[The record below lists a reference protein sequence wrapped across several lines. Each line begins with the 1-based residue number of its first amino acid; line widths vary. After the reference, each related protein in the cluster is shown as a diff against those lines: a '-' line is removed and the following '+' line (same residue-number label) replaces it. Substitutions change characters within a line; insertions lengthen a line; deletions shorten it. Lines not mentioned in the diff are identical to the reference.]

1 MPDSAIL
8 KIQPLG
14 FPWETADPFL
24 FCVHHD
30 DAYPKG
36 NGRFGPDASLAGR
49 NIGQDFG
56 GKDGWRMYHGQSVP
70 GFPSHPHRGFET
82 VTIVRKGLT
91 DHSDSLGA
99 AARFGGGD
107 VQWLTAGKGIVHS
120 EMFPLLDTD
129 RPNPLELFQ
138 IWMNLPARSKMC
150 EPHFTMLWAEDIP
163 HRFFESGDGDG
174 AVTEVAVIAGRL
186 EGARPANDP
195 DAVDVAEPLAPPPD
209 SWASQSGADVAIWTL
224 RMDPGARWKL
234 PPAVTAAALRRLYF
248 FQGTSVSVAG
258 QSIAAHAV
266 IELRAASAVELVNT
280 GSDVAEFLMLQGRP
294 IGEPVA
300 QYGPFVMNTEAELKQ
315 AFEDY
320 RRTEFG
326 GWPWPDNA
334 PVHGPERVRFARHA
348 DGRVET
354 LSVAQDGRSMMTNV
368 VAGDVAE
375 AVDGDVVASSDVLTE
390 NSARGMQ

>member
-1 MPDSAIL
+1 MPDNAIL
-8 KIQPLG
+8 QIQALG

-56 GKDGWRMYHGQSVP
+56 GKDGWSMYHGQEVP

-120 EMFPLLDTD
+120 EMFPLLESGK
-129 RPNPLELFQ
+129 PNPLELFQ
-138 IWMNLPARSKMC
+138 IWLNLPARSKMC
-150 EPHFTMLWAEDIP
+150 EPHFTMLWADDIP
-163 HRFFESGDGDG
+163 HRFFESGDG

-186 EGARPANDP
+186 AGPRSASDP
-195 DAVDVAEPLAPPPD
+195 DAVDVTEPLVPPPD
-209 SWASQSGADVAIWTL
+209 SWASQAEADVAIWTL
-224 RMDPGARWKL
+224 RMAPGARWKL
-234 PPAVTAAALRRLYF
+234 PPAANAAARRRLYF
-248 FQGTSVSVAG
+248 FEGSGVSVAG
-258 QSIAAHAV
+258 EAIAQHAA

-280 GSDVAEFLMLQGRP
+280 GADVAEFLLLQGRP

-300 QYGPFVMNTEAELKQ
+300 QYGPFVMNTEAELRQ
-315 AFEDY
+315 AFDDY

-326 GWPWPDNA
+326 GWPWPDHA

-354 LSVAQDGRSMMTNV
+354 LAEPDGDRAVMANLTP
-368 VAGDVAE
+368 ADVAE
-375 AVDGDVVASSDVLTE
+375 ADEAKVVASSAVLDE

>member
-1 MPDSAIL
+1 MPDNAIV

-36 NGRFGPDASLAGR
+36 NGSFGPAASLAGR
-49 NIGQDFG
+49 DIGQDFG
-56 GKDGWRMYHGQSVP
+56 RKDGWSMYHGQKVP

-82 VTIVRKGLT
+82 VTIVRQGLT

-120 EMFPLLDTD
+120 EMFPLLETGQA
-129 RPNPLELFQ
+129 NPLELFQ
-138 IWMNLPARSKMC
+138 IWLNLPARSKMA

-163 HRFFESGDGDG
+163 HRFFESGDG
-174 AVTEVAVIAGRL
+174 AVTEVAVIAGML
-186 EGARPANDP
+186 EQ
-195 DAVDVAEPLAPPPD
+195 AEPIAPPPD
-209 SWASQSGADVAIWTL
+209 SWASQAEADVAIWTL
-224 RMDPGARWKL
+224 RMEPGARWKL
-234 PPAVTAAALRRLYF
+234 PPAANAAARRRLYF
-248 FQGTSVSVAG
+248 FQGASVSVAG
-258 QSIAAHAV
+258 TTITQHSV
-266 IELRAASAVELVNT
+266 IELRAASALELVNT
-280 GSDVAEFLMLQGRP
+280 GTDVAEFLMLQGRP

-300 QYGPFVMNTEAELKQ
+300 QYGPFVMNTQAELQQ
-315 AFEDY
+315 AFDDY

-354 LSVAQDGRSMMTNV
+354 LPGDAERRGLMANV
-368 VAGDVAE
+368 TPPDVAE
-375 AVDGDVVASSDVLTE
+375 APEADALPSSAVLNENAS
-390 NSARGMQ
+390 RGMQ

>member
-1 MPDSAIL
+1 MSDNAVLEIHA
-8 KIQPLG
+8 LG
-14 FPWETADPFL
+14 FPWATVDPFL

-36 NGRFGPDASLAGR
+36 NGRFGPAASLAGR
-49 NIGQDFG
+49 QIGQDFG
-56 GKDGWRMYHGQSVP
+56 RKDGWSMYHGETVP

-107 VQWLTAGKGIVHS
+107 VQWLTAGKGIVHA
-120 EMFPLLDTD
+120 EMFPLLEADQ
-129 RPNPLELFQ
+129 PNPLELFQ
-138 IWMNLPARSKMC
+138 IWLNLPARSKMC

-163 HRFFESGDGDG
+163 HRFFESGDG

-186 EGARPANDP
+186 AGPRSLAEP
-195 DAVDVAEPLAPPPD
+195 DAVDVAEPLSPPPD
-209 SWASQSGADVAIWTL
+209 SWAAQADADVAIWTL

-234 PPAVTAAALRRLYF
+234 PPAASAAARRRLYF
-248 FQGTSVSVAG
+248 FAGASVGVAG
-258 QSIAAHAV
+258 QAIGQHAA

-280 GSDVAEFLMLQGRP
+280 GTDVAEFLLLQGRP

-300 QYGPFVMNTEAELKQ
+300 QYGPFVMNTEAELRQ
-315 AFEDY
+315 AFDDY

-326 GWPWPDNA
+326 GWPWPDA
-334 PVHGPERVRFARHA
+334 GPVHGPERVRFARHA
-348 DGRVET
+348 NGRVET
-354 LSVAQDGRSMMTNV
+354 LSASHDGRAEMSNATAADE
-368 VAGDVAE
+368 AGPGE
-375 AVDGDVVASSDVLTE
+375 GEGVASSALLDE
-390 NSARGMQ
+390 NSSRGMQ